1 MMVDCNYYLAC
12 ISASVQSILISVQD
26 GLDIS
31 GFNTTFPN
39 VKSKNVGSM
48 SHFSLLPYTR
58 PWILWWLYSKFANF
72 TACLNLLHL
81 PDLPILLHVLI
92 SFIPPPP
99 PMVYLLLV
107 KCFRPQHEIHLY
119 KTSLD
124 PQLCCCQ
131 LTDSVVC
138 WSYSLLNAW
147 IYFSVSVIRLS
158 IIKDSIINV
167 NIPFVTSTQHLPLS
181 ETSLHTW
188 NLKWSLFKE

>member
-1 MMVDCNYYLAC
+1 MFVDRVPFTFLVFLEPTPWCIVVLSFKPSLNNKYEQYVNTCWLRNNKIVNCMMVDCNYYLAC

-99 PMVYLLLV
+99 RW
-107 KCFRPQHEIHLY
+107 C
-119 KTSLD
+119 TSCLW
-124 PQLCCCQ
+124 
-131 LTDSVVC
+131 SVFDLSTKFIFIKHP
-138 WSYSLLNAW
+138 WILSYA
-147 IYFSVSVIRLS
+147 V
-158 IIKDSIINV
+158 V
-167 NIPFVTSTQHLPLS
+167 N
-181 ETSLHTW
+181 
-188 NLKWSLFKE
+188 